1 MNKNDPRYAAY
12 LRILA
17 EELVPAMGCT
27 EPISISFCA
36 AKARELLGALPEAVA
51 VAASGNIIK
60 NVKSVVVPNT
70 GGRKGIET
78 AAAVGVVAGDPSRE
92 LEVIASVTP
101 EQREA
106 LGRFLETVPI
116 RVRPADT
123 DLVLDVTVTV
133 QGGGHTA
140 SVRVA
145 NQHTNIVSMVKDG
158 ETLFEAPAVGCGTAA
173 APSPDRALMDFDDI
187 FDFADTVDIEDVKPL
202 LDRQIAYNTAIAQ
215 EGLRGNWGANI
226 GSTLLQIYGDDV
238 KIRARAAAAAGSDAR
253 MSGCELPVVIN
264 SGSGNQGMTVSLPVV
279 ALAKEMGASE
289 EQLLRALCVSN
300 LTAAYEKRDIGRL
313 SAYCGAISAGAA
325 AGAGMM
331 YLKGGSVAE
340 IGNVVLC
347 TIGNVGGVLCDG
359 AKSSCAAK
367 IASAVDAA
375 LLAIHLTEKQ
385 RTFGSGEGLVKDTL
399 AETVAAISTVAREGM
414 QVTDDVILDVMVNH

>member
-1 MNKNDPRYAAY
+1 MNQKVYDSYIK
-12 LRILA
+12 ILNK
-17 EELVPAMGCT
+17 ELIPALGCT
-27 EPISISFCA
+27 EPIAIAYAA
-36 AKARELLGALPEAVA
+36 AKAREVLGKFPEQV
-51 VAASGNIIK
+51 VSTCSGNIVK
-60 NVKSVVVPNT
+60 NVKGVVVPAT
-70 GGRKGIET
+70 GGLRGIE
-78 AAAVGVVAGDPSRE
+78 AATLIGAVGGDPARE
-92 LEVIASVTP
+92 LEVLTSVTD
-101 EQREA
+101 EDRAKVRELLEKKICHVKLSENKAKLHIIVEMTAGTDSA
-106 LGRFLETVPI
+106 LVEI
-116 RVRPADT
+116 M
-123 DLVLDVTVTV
+123 
-133 QGGGHTA
+133 HT
-140 SVRVA
+140 
-145 NQHTNIVSMVKDG
+145 HTNIIRIEKNGQVLMQEKAGDEEDDDDENIYQLLNLDDIVTFANEVKLEDVADLLKRQVEYNSKIAEVG
-158 ETLFEAPAVGCGTAA
+158 LTETYGANVGMTLVENYGKSFEVMA
-173 APSPDRALMDFDDI
+173 RAL
-187 FDFADTVDIEDVKPL
+187 P
-202 LDRQIAYNTAIAQ
+202 
-215 EGLRGNWGANI
+215 
-226 GSTLLQIYGDDV
+226 
-238 KIRARAAAAAGSDAR
+238 AAGSDAR
-253 MSGCELPVVIN
+253 MGGCELPVVIN

-331 YLKGGSVAE
+331 YLKGGSVSE

>member
-1 MNKNDPRYAAY
+1 MNQKVYDSYIK
-12 LRILA
+12 ILNK
-17 EELVPAMGCT
+17 ELIPALGCT
-27 EPISISFCA
+27 EPIAIAYAA
-36 AKARELLGALPEAVA
+36 AKAREVLGKFPEQV
-51 VAASGNIIK
+51 VSTCSGNIVK
-60 NVKSVVVPNT
+60 NVKGVVVPAT
-70 GGRKGIET
+70 GGLRGIE
-78 AAAVGVVAGDPSRE
+78 AATLIGAVGGDPARE
-92 LEVIASVTP
+92 LEVLTSVTD
-101 EQREA
+101 EDRAKVRELLEKKICHVKLSENKAKLHIIVEMTAGTDSA
-106 LGRFLETVPI
+106 LVEI
-116 RVRPADT
+116 M
-123 DLVLDVTVTV
+123 
-133 QGGGHTA
+133 HT
-140 SVRVA
+140 
-145 NQHTNIVSMVKDG
+145 HTNIIRIEKNGQVLYSQKAGDEEDDDDENIYQLLNLDDIVTFANEVKLEDVADLLKRQVEYNSKIAEVG
-158 ETLFEAPAVGCGTAA
+158 LTETYGANVGKTLVENYGKSFEVMA
-173 APSPDRALMDFDDI
+173 RAL
-187 FDFADTVDIEDVKPL
+187 P
-202 LDRQIAYNTAIAQ
+202 
-215 EGLRGNWGANI
+215 
-226 GSTLLQIYGDDV
+226 
-238 KIRARAAAAAGSDAR
+238 AAGSDAR
-253 MSGCELPVVIN
+253 MGGCELPVVIN

-331 YLKGGSVAE
+331 YLKGGSVSE

-414 QVTDDVILDVMVNH
+414 QVTDDVILHVMVGC

>member
-1 MNKNDPRYAAY
+1 MNQKVYDSYVK
-12 LRILA
+12 ILNK
-17 EELVPAMGCT
+17 ELIPALGCT
-27 EPISISFCA
+27 EPIAIAYAA
-36 AKARELLGALPEAVA
+36 AKAREVLGKFPEQV
-51 VAASGNIIK
+51 VSTCSGNIVK
-60 NVKSVVVPNT
+60 NVKGVVVPAT
-70 GGRKGIET
+70 GGLRGIE
-78 AAAVGVVAGDPSRE
+78 AATLIGAVGGDPARE
-92 LEVIASVTP
+92 LEVLTSVTD
-101 EQREA
+101 EDRAKVRELLEKKICHVKLSENKAKLHIIVEMTAGTDSA
-106 LGRFLETVPI
+106 LVEI
-116 RVRPADT
+116 M
-123 DLVLDVTVTV
+123 
-133 QGGGHTA
+133 HT
-140 SVRVA
+140 
-145 NQHTNIVSMVKDG
+145 HTNIIRIEKNGQVLMQEKAGDEEDDDDENIYQLLNLDDIVAFANEVKLEDVADLLKRQVEYNSKIAEVG
-158 ETLFEAPAVGCGTAA
+158 LTETYGANVGKTLVENYGKSFEVMA
-173 APSPDRALMDFDDI
+173 RAL
-187 FDFADTVDIEDVKPL
+187 P
-202 LDRQIAYNTAIAQ
+202 
-215 EGLRGNWGANI
+215 
-226 GSTLLQIYGDDV
+226 
-238 KIRARAAAAAGSDAR
+238 AAGSDAR
-253 MSGCELPVVIN
+253 MGGCELPVVIN

-331 YLKGGSVAE
+331 YLKGGSVSE

>member
-1 MNKNDPRYAAY
+1 MNQKVYDSYIK
-12 LRILA
+12 ILHK
-17 EELVPAMGCT
+17 ELIPALGCT
-27 EPISISFCA
+27 EPIAIAYAA
-36 AKARELLGALPEAVA
+36 AKAREVLGKFPEQV
-51 VAASGNIIK
+51 VSTCSGNIVK
-60 NVKSVVVPNT
+60 NVKGVVVPAT
-70 GGRKGIET
+70 GGLRGIE
-78 AAAVGVVAGDPSRE
+78 AATLIGAVGGDPARE
-92 LEVIASVTP
+92 LEVLTSVTD
-101 EQREA
+101 EDRAKVRELLEKKICHVKLSENKAKLHIIVEMTAGTDSA
-106 LGRFLETVPI
+106 LVEI
-116 RVRPADT
+116 M
-123 DLVLDVTVTV
+123 
-133 QGGGHTA
+133 HT
-140 SVRVA
+140 
-145 NQHTNIVSMVKDG
+145 HTNIIRIEKNGQVLMQEKAGDEEDDDDENIYQLLNLDDIVAFANEVKLEDVADLLQRQVEYNSKIAEVG
-158 ETLFEAPAVGCGTAA
+158 LTETYGANVGKTLVENYGKSFEVMA
-173 APSPDRALMDFDDI
+173 RAL
-187 FDFADTVDIEDVKPL
+187 P
-202 LDRQIAYNTAIAQ
+202 
-215 EGLRGNWGANI
+215 
-226 GSTLLQIYGDDV
+226 
-238 KIRARAAAAAGSDAR
+238 AAGSDAR
-253 MSGCELPVVIN
+253 MGGCELPVVIN

-331 YLKGGSVAE
+331 YLKGGSVSE

-375 LLAIHLTEKQ
+375 LLAIHLTEKN

-414 QVTDDVILDVMVNH
+414 QVTDDVILHVMVGC

>member
-1 MNKNDPRYAAY
+1 MNQKVYDSYIK
-12 LRILA
+12 ILNK
-17 EELVPAMGCT
+17 ELIPALGCT
-27 EPISISFCA
+27 EPIAIAYAA
-36 AKARELLGALPEAVA
+36 AKAREVLGKFPEQV
-51 VAASGNIIK
+51 VSTCSGNIVK
-60 NVKSVVVPNT
+60 NVKGVVVPAT
-70 GGRKGIET
+70 GGLRGIE
-78 AAAVGVVAGDPSRE
+78 AATLIGAVGGDPARE
-92 LEVIASVTP
+92 LEVLTSVTD
-101 EQREA
+101 EDRAKVRELLEKKICHVKLSENKAKLHIIVEMTAGTDSA
-106 LGRFLETVPI
+106 LVEI
-116 RVRPADT
+116 M
-123 DLVLDVTVTV
+123 
-133 QGGGHTA
+133 HT
-140 SVRVA
+140 
-145 NQHTNIVSMVKDG
+145 HTNIIRIEKNGQVLMQEKAGDEEDDDDENIYQLLNLDDIVTFANEVKLEDVADLLKRQVEYNSKIAEVG
-158 ETLFEAPAVGCGTAA
+158 LTETYGANVGKTLVENYGKSFEVMA
-173 APSPDRALMDFDDI
+173 RAL
-187 FDFADTVDIEDVKPL
+187 P
-202 LDRQIAYNTAIAQ
+202 
-215 EGLRGNWGANI
+215 
-226 GSTLLQIYGDDV
+226 
-238 KIRARAAAAAGSDAR
+238 AAGSDAR
-253 MSGCELPVVIN
+253 MGGCELPVVIN

-331 YLKGGSVAE
+331 YLKGGSVSE

-385 RTFGSGEGLVKDTL
+385 RTFGSGEGLVQDTL

-414 QVTDDVILDVMVNH
+414 QVTDDVILHVMVGC

>member
-1 MNKNDPRYAAY
+1 MNQKVYDSYIK
-12 LRILA
+12 ILNK
-17 EELVPAMGCT
+17 ELIPALGCT
-27 EPISISFCA
+27 EPIAIAYAA
-36 AKARELLGALPEAVA
+36 AKAREVLGKFPEQV
-51 VAASGNIIK
+51 VSTCSGNIVK
-60 NVKSVVVPNT
+60 NVKGVVVPAT
-70 GGRKGIET
+70 GGLRGIE
-78 AAAVGVVAGDPSRE
+78 AATLIGAVGGDPARE
-92 LEVIASVTP
+92 LEVLTSVTD
-101 EQREA
+101 EDRAKVRELLEKKICHVKLSENKAKLHIIVEMTAGTDSA
-106 LGRFLETVPI
+106 LVEI
-116 RVRPADT
+116 M
-123 DLVLDVTVTV
+123 
-133 QGGGHTA
+133 HT
-140 SVRVA
+140 
-145 NQHTNIVSMVKDG
+145 HTNIIRIEKNGQVLMQEKAGDEEDDDDENIYQLLNLDDIVTFANEVKLEDVADLLKRQVEYNSKIAEVG
-158 ETLFEAPAVGCGTAA
+158 LTETYGANVGKTLVENYGKSFEVMA
-173 APSPDRALMDFDDI
+173 RAL
-187 FDFADTVDIEDVKPL
+187 P
-202 LDRQIAYNTAIAQ
+202 
-215 EGLRGNWGANI
+215 
-226 GSTLLQIYGDDV
+226 
-238 KIRARAAAAAGSDAR
+238 AAGSDAR
-253 MSGCELPVVIN
+253 MGGCELPVVIN

-331 YLKGGSVAE
+331 YLKGGSVSE

-375 LLAIHLTEKQ
+375 LLAIHLTEKN

-414 QVTDDVILDVMVNH
+414 QVTDDVILHVMVGC

>member
-1 MNKNDPRYAAY
+1 MNQKVYDSYIK
-12 LRILA
+12 ILNK
-17 EELVPAMGCT
+17 ELIPALGCT
-27 EPISISFCA
+27 EPIAIAYAA
-36 AKARELLGALPEAVA
+36 AKAREVLGKFPEQV
-51 VAASGNIIK
+51 VSTCSGNIVK
-60 NVKSVVVPNT
+60 NVKGVVVPAT
-70 GGRKGIET
+70 GGLRGIEAGT
-78 AAAVGVVAGDPSRE
+78 LIGAVGGDPARE
-92 LEVIASVTP
+92 LEVLTSVTD
-101 EQREA
+101 EDRAKVRELLEKKICHVKLSESKAKLHIIVEMTAGADSA
-106 LGRFLETVPI
+106 LVEI
-116 RVRPADT
+116 M
-123 DLVLDVTVTV
+123 
-133 QGGGHTA
+133 HT
-140 SVRVA
+140 
-145 NQHTNIVSMVKDG
+145 HTNIIRIEKNGQVLYSQKAGDEEDDDDENIYQLLNLDDIVTFANEVKLEDVADLLKRQVEYNSKIAEVG
-158 ETLFEAPAVGCGTAA
+158 LTETYGANVGMTLVENYGKSFEVMA
-173 APSPDRALMDFDDI
+173 RAL
-187 FDFADTVDIEDVKPL
+187 P
-202 LDRQIAYNTAIAQ
+202 
-215 EGLRGNWGANI
+215 
-226 GSTLLQIYGDDV
+226 
-238 KIRARAAAAAGSDAR
+238 AAGSDAR
-253 MSGCELPVVIN
+253 MGGCELPVVIN

>member
-1 MNKNDPRYAAY
+1 MNQKVYDSYVK
-12 LRILA
+12 ILNK
-17 EELVPAMGCT
+17 ELIPALGCT
-27 EPISISFCA
+27 EPIAIAYAA
-36 AKARELLGALPEAVA
+36 AKAREVLGKFPEQV
-51 VAASGNIIK
+51 VSTCSGNIVK
-60 NVKSVVVPNT
+60 NVKGVVVPAT
-70 GGRKGIET
+70 GGLRGIE
-78 AAAVGVVAGDPSRE
+78 AATLIGAVGGDPARE
-92 LEVIASVTP
+92 LEVLTSVTD
-101 EQREA
+101 EDRAKVRELLEKKICHVKLSESKAKLHIIVEMTAGTDSA
-106 LGRFLETVPI
+106 LVEI
-116 RVRPADT
+116 M
-123 DLVLDVTVTV
+123 
-133 QGGGHTA
+133 HT
-140 SVRVA
+140 
-145 NQHTNIVSMVKDG
+145 HTNIIRIEKNGQVLMQEKAGDEEDDDDENIYQLLNLDDIVTFANEVKLEDVADLLKRQVEYNSKIAEVG
-158 ETLFEAPAVGCGTAA
+158 LTETYGANVGKTLVENYGKSFEVMA
-173 APSPDRALMDFDDI
+173 RAL
-187 FDFADTVDIEDVKPL
+187 P
-202 LDRQIAYNTAIAQ
+202 
-215 EGLRGNWGANI
+215 
-226 GSTLLQIYGDDV
+226 
-238 KIRARAAAAAGSDAR
+238 AAGSDAR
-253 MSGCELPVVIN
+253 MGGCELPVVIN

-331 YLKGGSVAE
+331 YLKGGSVSE

>member
-1 MNKNDPRYAAY
+1 MNQKVYDSYIK
-12 LRILA
+12 ILNK
-17 EELVPAMGCT
+17 ELIPALGCT
-27 EPISISFCA
+27 EPIAIAYAA
-36 AKARELLGALPEAVA
+36 AKAREVLGKFPEQV
-51 VAASGNIIK
+51 VSTCSGNIVK
-60 NVKSVVVPNT
+60 NVKGVVVPAT
-70 GGRKGIET
+70 GGLRGIE
-78 AAAVGVVAGDPSRE
+78 AATLIGAVGGDPARE
-92 LEVIASVTP
+92 LEVLTSVTD
-101 EQREA
+101 EDRAKVRELLEKKICHVKLSENKAKLHIIVEMTAGTDSA
-106 LGRFLETVPI
+106 LVEI
-116 RVRPADT
+116 M
-123 DLVLDVTVTV
+123 
-133 QGGGHTA
+133 HT
-140 SVRVA
+140 
-145 NQHTNIVSMVKDG
+145 HTNIIRIEKNGQVLMQEKAGDEEDDDDENIYQFLNLDDIVTFANEVKLEDVADLLKRQVEYNSKIAEVG
-158 ETLFEAPAVGCGTAA
+158 LTETYGANVGKTLVENYGNSFEVMA
-173 APSPDRALMDFDDI
+173 RAL
-187 FDFADTVDIEDVKPL
+187 P
-202 LDRQIAYNTAIAQ
+202 
-215 EGLRGNWGANI
+215 
-226 GSTLLQIYGDDV
+226 
-238 KIRARAAAAAGSDAR
+238 AAGSDAR
-253 MSGCELPVVIN
+253 MGGCELPVVIN

-331 YLKGGSVAE
+331 YLKGGSVSE

>member
-1 MNKNDPRYAAY
+1 MNQKVYDSYVK
-12 LRILA
+12 ILNK
-17 EELVPAMGCT
+17 ELIPALGCT
-27 EPISISFCA
+27 EPIAIAYAA
-36 AKARELLGALPEAVA
+36 AKAREVLGKFPEQV
-51 VAASGNIIK
+51 VSTCSGNIVK
-60 NVKSVVVPNT
+60 NVKGVVVPAT
-70 GGRKGIET
+70 GGLRGIE
-78 AAAVGVVAGDPSRE
+78 AATLIGAVGGDPARE
-92 LEVIASVTP
+92 LEVLTSVTD
-101 EQREA
+101 EDRAKVRELLEKKICHVKLSENKAKLHIIVEMTAGADSA
-106 LGRFLETVPI
+106 LVEI
-116 RVRPADT
+116 M
-123 DLVLDVTVTV
+123 
-133 QGGGHTA
+133 HT
-140 SVRVA
+140 
-145 NQHTNIVSMVKDG
+145 HTNIIRIEKNGQVLMQEKAGDEEDDDDENIYQLLNLDDIVTFANEVKLEDVADLLKRQVEYNSKIAEVG
-158 ETLFEAPAVGCGTAA
+158 LTETYGANVGKTLVENYGKSFEVMA
-173 APSPDRALMDFDDI
+173 RAL
-187 FDFADTVDIEDVKPL
+187 P
-202 LDRQIAYNTAIAQ
+202 
-215 EGLRGNWGANI
+215 
-226 GSTLLQIYGDDV
+226 
-238 KIRARAAAAAGSDAR
+238 AAGSDAR
-253 MSGCELPVVIN
+253 MGGCELPVVIN

-331 YLKGGSVAE
+331 YLKGGSVSE

>member
-1 MNKNDPRYAAY
+1 MNQKVYDSYIK
-12 LRILA
+12 ILNK
-17 EELVPAMGCT
+17 ELIPALGCT
-27 EPISISFCA
+27 EPIAIAYAA
-36 AKARELLGALPEAVA
+36 AKAREVLGKFPEKV
-51 VAASGNIIK
+51 VSTCSGNIVK
-60 NVKSVVVPNT
+60 NVKGVVVPAT
-70 GGRKGIET
+70 GGLRGIE
-78 AAAVGVVAGDPSRE
+78 AATLIGAVGGDPARE
-92 LEVIASVTP
+92 LEVLTSVTD
-101 EQREA
+101 EDRAKVRELLEKKICHVKLSENKAKLHIIVEMTAGTDSA
-106 LGRFLETVPI
+106 LVEI
-116 RVRPADT
+116 M
-123 DLVLDVTVTV
+123 
-133 QGGGHTA
+133 HT
-140 SVRVA
+140 
-145 NQHTNIVSMVKDG
+145 HTNIIRIEKNGQVLMQEKAGDEEDDDDENIYQLLNLDDIVAFANEVKLEDVADLLKRQVEYNSKIAEVG
-158 ETLFEAPAVGCGTAA
+158 LTETYGANVGKTLVENYGKSFEVMA
-173 APSPDRALMDFDDI
+173 RAL
-187 FDFADTVDIEDVKPL
+187 P
-202 LDRQIAYNTAIAQ
+202 
-215 EGLRGNWGANI
+215 
-226 GSTLLQIYGDDV
+226 
-238 KIRARAAAAAGSDAR
+238 AAGSDAR
-253 MSGCELPVVIN
+253 MGGCELPVVIN

-331 YLKGGSVAE
+331 YLKGGSVSE

-375 LLAIHLTEKQ
+375 LLAIHLTEKN

-414 QVTDDVILDVMVNH
+414 QVTDDVILHVMVGC

>member
-1 MNKNDPRYAAY
+1 MNQKVYDSYIK
-12 LRILA
+12 ILHK
-17 EELVPAMGCT
+17 ELIPALGCT
-27 EPISISFCA
+27 EPIAIAYAA
-36 AKARELLGALPEAVA
+36 AKAREVLGKFPEQV
-51 VAASGNIIK
+51 VSTCSGNIVK
-60 NVKSVVVPNT
+60 NVKGVVVPAT
-70 GGRKGIET
+70 GGLRGIE
-78 AAAVGVVAGDPSRE
+78 AATLIGAVGGDPARE
-92 LEVIASVTP
+92 LEVLTSVTD
-101 EQREA
+101 EDRAKVRELLEKKICHVKLSENKAKLHIIVEMTAGTDSA
-106 LGRFLETVPI
+106 LVEI
-116 RVRPADT
+116 M
-123 DLVLDVTVTV
+123 
-133 QGGGHTA
+133 HT
-140 SVRVA
+140 
-145 NQHTNIVSMVKDG
+145 HTNIIRIEKNGQVLMQEKAGDEEDDDDENIYQLLNLDDIVAFANEVKLEDVADLLKRQVEYNSKIAEVG
-158 ETLFEAPAVGCGTAA
+158 LTETYGANVGKTLVENYGKSFEVMA
-173 APSPDRALMDFDDI
+173 RAL
-187 FDFADTVDIEDVKPL
+187 P
-202 LDRQIAYNTAIAQ
+202 
-215 EGLRGNWGANI
+215 
-226 GSTLLQIYGDDV
+226 
-238 KIRARAAAAAGSDAR
+238 AAGSDAR
-253 MSGCELPVVIN
+253 MGGCELPVVIN

-331 YLKGGSVAE
+331 YLKGGSVSE

-375 LLAIHLTEKQ
+375 LLAIHLTEKN

>member
-1 MNKNDPRYAAY
+1 MNQKVYDSYIK
-12 LRILA
+12 ILNK
-17 EELVPAMGCT
+17 ELIPALGCT
-27 EPISISFCA
+27 EPIAIAYAA
-36 AKARELLGALPEAVA
+36 AKAREVLGKFPEQV
-51 VAASGNIIK
+51 VSTCSGNIVK
-60 NVKSVVVPNT
+60 NVKGVVVPAT
-70 GGRKGIET
+70 GGLRGIE
-78 AAAVGVVAGDPSRE
+78 AATLIGAVGGDPARE
-92 LEVIASVTP
+92 LEVLTSVTD
-101 EQREA
+101 EDRAKVRELLEKKICHVKLSENKAKLHIIVEMTAGTDSA
-106 LGRFLETVPI
+106 LVEI
-116 RVRPADT
+116 M
-123 DLVLDVTVTV
+123 
-133 QGGGHTA
+133 HT
-140 SVRVA
+140 
-145 NQHTNIVSMVKDG
+145 HTNIIRIEKNGQVLMQEKAGDEEDDDDENIYQLLNLDDIVAFANEVKLEDVADLLKRQVEYNSKIAEVG
-158 ETLFEAPAVGCGTAA
+158 LTETYGANVGKTLVENYGKSFEVMA
-173 APSPDRALMDFDDI
+173 RAL
-187 FDFADTVDIEDVKPL
+187 P
-202 LDRQIAYNTAIAQ
+202 
-215 EGLRGNWGANI
+215 
-226 GSTLLQIYGDDV
+226 
-238 KIRARAAAAAGSDAR
+238 AAGSDAR
-253 MSGCELPVVIN
+253 MGGCELPVVIN

-279 ALAKEMGASE
+279 ALAREMGASE

-331 YLKGGSVAE
+331 YLKGGSVSE

-367 IASAVDAA
+367 IASAVDTA

>member
-1 MNKNDPRYAAY
+1 MNQKVYDSYIK
-12 LRILA
+12 ILNK
-17 EELVPAMGCT
+17 ELIPALGCT
-27 EPISISFCA
+27 EPIAIAYAA
-36 AKARELLGALPEAVA
+36 AKAREVLGKFPEQV
-51 VAASGNIIK
+51 VSTCSGNIVK
-60 NVKSVVVPNT
+60 NVKGVVVPAT
-70 GGRKGIET
+70 GGLRGIE
-78 AAAVGVVAGDPSRE
+78 AATLIGAVGGDPARE
-92 LEVIASVTP
+92 LEVLTSVTD
-101 EQREA
+101 EDRAKVRELLEKKICHVKLSENKAKLHIIVEMTAGTDSA
-106 LGRFLETVPI
+106 LVEI
-116 RVRPADT
+116 M
-123 DLVLDVTVTV
+123 
-133 QGGGHTA
+133 HT
-140 SVRVA
+140 
-145 NQHTNIVSMVKDG
+145 HTNIIRIEKNGQVLMQEKAGDEEDDDDENIYQLLNLDDIVTFANEVKLEDVADLLKRQVEYNSKIAEVG
-158 ETLFEAPAVGCGTAA
+158 LTETYGANVGKTLVENYGKSFEVMA
-173 APSPDRALMDFDDI
+173 RAL
-187 FDFADTVDIEDVKPL
+187 P
-202 LDRQIAYNTAIAQ
+202 
-215 EGLRGNWGANI
+215 
-226 GSTLLQIYGDDV
+226 
-238 KIRARAAAAAGSDAR
+238 AAGSDAR
-253 MSGCELPVVIN
+253 MGGCELPVVIN

-331 YLKGGSVAE
+331 YLKGGSVSE

>member
-1 MNKNDPRYAAY
+1 MNQKVYDSYVK
-12 LRILA
+12 ILNK
-17 EELVPAMGCT
+17 ELIPALGCT
-27 EPISISFCA
+27 EPIAIAYAA
-36 AKARELLGALPEAVA
+36 AKAREVLGKFPEQV
-51 VAASGNIIK
+51 VSTCSGNIVK
-60 NVKSVVVPNT
+60 NVKGVVVPAT
-70 GGRKGIET
+70 GGLRGIE
-78 AAAVGVVAGDPSRE
+78 AATLIGAVGGDPARE
-92 LEVIASVTP
+92 LEVLTSVTD
-101 EQREA
+101 EDRAKVRELLEKKICHVKLSENKAKLHIIVEMTAGTDSA
-106 LGRFLETVPI
+106 LVEI
-116 RVRPADT
+116 M
-123 DLVLDVTVTV
+123 
-133 QGGGHTA
+133 HT
-140 SVRVA
+140 
-145 NQHTNIVSMVKDG
+145 HTNIIRIEKNGQVLYSQKAGDEEDDDDENIYQLLNLDDIVTFANEVKLEDVADLLKRQVEYNSKIAEVG
-158 ETLFEAPAVGCGTAA
+158 LTETYGANVGKTLAENYGKSFEVMA
-173 APSPDRALMDFDDI
+173 RAL
-187 FDFADTVDIEDVKPL
+187 P
-202 LDRQIAYNTAIAQ
+202 
-215 EGLRGNWGANI
+215 
-226 GSTLLQIYGDDV
+226 
-238 KIRARAAAAAGSDAR
+238 AAGSDAR
-253 MSGCELPVVIN
+253 MGGCELPVVIN

-331 YLKGGSVAE
+331 YLKGGSVSE

>member
-1 MNKNDPRYAAY
+1 MNQKVYDSYIK
-12 LRILA
+12 ILNK
-17 EELVPAMGCT
+17 ELIPALGCT
-27 EPISISFCA
+27 EPIAIAYAA
-36 AKARELLGALPEAVA
+36 AKAREVLGKFPEQV
-51 VAASGNIIK
+51 VSTCSGNIVK
-60 NVKSVVVPNT
+60 NVKGVVVPAT
-70 GGRKGIET
+70 GGLRGIE
-78 AAAVGVVAGDPSRE
+78 AATLIGAVGGDPARE
-92 LEVIASVTP
+92 LEVLTSVTD
-101 EQREA
+101 EDRAKVRELLEKKICHVKLSESKAKLHIIVEMTAGTDSA
-106 LGRFLETVPI
+106 LVEI
-116 RVRPADT
+116 M
-123 DLVLDVTVTV
+123 
-133 QGGGHTA
+133 HT
-140 SVRVA
+140 
-145 NQHTNIVSMVKDG
+145 HTNIIRIEKNGQVLMQEKAGDEEDDDDENIYQLLNLDDIVAFANEVKLEDVADLLKRQVEYNSKIAEVG
-158 ETLFEAPAVGCGTAA
+158 LTETYGANVGKTLVENYGTSFEAMA
-173 APSPDRALMDFDDI
+173 RAL
-187 FDFADTVDIEDVKPL
+187 P
-202 LDRQIAYNTAIAQ
+202 
-215 EGLRGNWGANI
+215 
-226 GSTLLQIYGDDV
+226 
-238 KIRARAAAAAGSDAR
+238 AAGSDAR
-253 MSGCELPVVIN
+253 MGGCELPVVIN

-331 YLKGGSVAE
+331 YLKGGSVSE

>member
-1 MNKNDPRYAAY
+1 MNQKVYDSYIK
-12 LRILA
+12 ILNK
-17 EELVPAMGCT
+17 ELIPALGCT
-27 EPISISFCA
+27 EPIAIAYAA
-36 AKARELLGALPEAVA
+36 AKAREVLGKFPEQV
-51 VAASGNIIK
+51 VSTCSGNIVK
-60 NVKSVVVPNT
+60 NVKGVVVPAT
-70 GGRKGIET
+70 GGLRGIE
-78 AAAVGVVAGDPSRE
+78 AATLIGAVGGDPARE
-92 LEVIASVTP
+92 LEVLTSVTD
-101 EQREA
+101 EDRAKVRELLEKKICHVKLSENKAKLHIIVEMTAGTDSA
-106 LGRFLETVPI
+106 LVEI
-116 RVRPADT
+116 M
-123 DLVLDVTVTV
+123 
-133 QGGGHTA
+133 HT
-140 SVRVA
+140 
-145 NQHTNIVSMVKDG
+145 HTNIIRIEKNGQVLMQEKAGDEEDDDDENIYQLLNLDDIVAFANEVKLEDVADLLKRQVEYNSKIAEVG
-158 ETLFEAPAVGCGTAA
+158 LTETYGANVGKTLVENYGKSFEVMA
-173 APSPDRALMDFDDI
+173 RAL
-187 FDFADTVDIEDVKPL
+187 P
-202 LDRQIAYNTAIAQ
+202 
-215 EGLRGNWGANI
+215 
-226 GSTLLQIYGDDV
+226 
-238 KIRARAAAAAGSDAR
+238 AAGSDAR
-253 MSGCELPVVIN
+253 MGGCELPVVIN

-331 YLKGGSVAE
+331 YLKGGSVSE

-375 LLAIHLTEKQ
+375 LLAIHLTEKN

-414 QVTDDVILDVMVNH
+414 QVTDDVILDVMVGC

>member
-1 MNKNDPRYAAY
+1 MNQKVYDSYIK
-12 LRILA
+12 ILNK
-17 EELVPAMGCT
+17 ELIPALGCT
-27 EPISISFCA
+27 EPIAIAYAA
-36 AKARELLGALPEAVA
+36 AKAREVLGKFPEQV
-51 VAASGNIIK
+51 VSTCSGNIVK
-60 NVKSVVVPNT
+60 NVKGVVVPAT
-70 GGRKGIET
+70 GGLRGIE
-78 AAAVGVVAGDPSRE
+78 AATLIGAVGGDPARE
-92 LEVIASVTP
+92 LEVLTSVTD
-101 EQREA
+101 EDRAKVRELLEKKICHVKLSENKAKLHIIVEMTAGTDSA
-106 LGRFLETVPI
+106 LVEI
-116 RVRPADT
+116 M
-123 DLVLDVTVTV
+123 
-133 QGGGHTA
+133 HT
-140 SVRVA
+140 
-145 NQHTNIVSMVKDG
+145 HTNIIRIEKNGQVLMQEKAGDEEDDDDENIYQLLNLDDIVAFANEVKLEDVADLLKRQVEYNSKIAEVG
-158 ETLFEAPAVGCGTAA
+158 LTETYGANVGKTLVENYGKSFEVMA
-173 APSPDRALMDFDDI
+173 RAL
-187 FDFADTVDIEDVKPL
+187 P
-202 LDRQIAYNTAIAQ
+202 
-215 EGLRGNWGANI
+215 
-226 GSTLLQIYGDDV
+226 
-238 KIRARAAAAAGSDAR
+238 AAGSDAR
-253 MSGCELPVVIN
+253 MGGCELPVVIN

-331 YLKGGSVAE
+331 YLKGGSVSE

-375 LLAIHLTEKQ
+375 LLAIHLTEKN

>member
-1 MNKNDPRYAAY
+1 MNQKVYDSYVK
-12 LRILA
+12 ILNK
-17 EELVPAMGCT
+17 ELIPALGCT
-27 EPISISFCA
+27 EPIAIAYAA
-36 AKARELLGALPEAVA
+36 AKAREVLGKFPEQV
-51 VAASGNIIK
+51 VSTCSGNIVK
-60 NVKSVVVPNT
+60 NVKGVVVPAT
-70 GGRKGIET
+70 GGLRGIE
-78 AAAVGVVAGDPSRE
+78 AATLIGAVGGDPARE
-92 LEVIASVTP
+92 LEVLTSVTD
-101 EQREA
+101 EDRAKVRELLEKKICHVKLSESKAKLHIIVEMTAGTDSA
-106 LGRFLETVPI
+106 LVEI
-116 RVRPADT
+116 M
-123 DLVLDVTVTV
+123 
-133 QGGGHTA
+133 HT
-140 SVRVA
+140 
-145 NQHTNIVSMVKDG
+145 HTNIIRIEKNGQVLMQEKAGDEEDDDDENIYQLLNLDDIVTFANEVKLEDVADLLKRQVEYNSKIAEVG
-158 ETLFEAPAVGCGTAA
+158 LTETYGANVGMTLVENYGKSFEVMA
-173 APSPDRALMDFDDI
+173 RAL
-187 FDFADTVDIEDVKPL
+187 P
-202 LDRQIAYNTAIAQ
+202 
-215 EGLRGNWGANI
+215 
-226 GSTLLQIYGDDV
+226 
-238 KIRARAAAAAGSDAR
+238 AAGSDAR
-253 MSGCELPVVIN
+253 MGGCELPVVIN

-331 YLKGGSVAE
+331 YLKGGSVSE

>member
-1 MNKNDPRYAAY
+1 MNQKVYDSYVK
-12 LRILA
+12 ILNK
-17 EELVPAMGCT
+17 ELIPALGCT
-27 EPISISFCA
+27 EPIAIAYAA
-36 AKARELLGALPEAVA
+36 AKAREVLGKFPEQV
-51 VAASGNIIK
+51 VSTCSGNIVK
-60 NVKSVVVPNT
+60 NVKGVVVPAT
-70 GGRKGIET
+70 GGLRGIE
-78 AAAVGVVAGDPSRE
+78 AATLIGAVGGDPARE
-92 LEVIASVTP
+92 LEVLTSVTD
-101 EQREA
+101 EDRAKVRELLEKKICHVKLSESKAKLHIIVEMTAGTDSA
-106 LGRFLETVPI
+106 LVEI
-116 RVRPADT
+116 M
-123 DLVLDVTVTV
+123 
-133 QGGGHTA
+133 HT
-140 SVRVA
+140 
-145 NQHTNIVSMVKDG
+145 HTNIIRIEKNGQVLMQEKAGDEEDDDDENIYQLLNLDDIVTFANEVKLEDVADLLKRQVEYNSKIAEVG
-158 ETLFEAPAVGCGTAA
+158 LTETYGANVGKTLVENYGKSFEVMA
-173 APSPDRALMDFDDI
+173 RAL
-187 FDFADTVDIEDVKPL
+187 P
-202 LDRQIAYNTAIAQ
+202 
-215 EGLRGNWGANI
+215 
-226 GSTLLQIYGDDV
+226 
-238 KIRARAAAAAGSDAR
+238 AAGSDAR
-253 MSGCELPVVIN
+253 MGGCELPVVIN

-331 YLKGGSVAE
+331 YLKGGSVSE

-414 QVTDDVILDVMVNH
+414 QVTDDVILHVMVGC

>member
-1 MNKNDPRYAAY
+1 MNQKVYDSYIK
-12 LRILA
+12 ILNK
-17 EELVPAMGCT
+17 ELIPALGCT
-27 EPISISFCA
+27 EPIAIAYAA
-36 AKARELLGALPEAVA
+36 AKAREVLGKFPEQV
-51 VAASGNIIK
+51 VSTCSGNIVK
-60 NVKSVVVPNT
+60 NVKGVVVPAT
-70 GGRKGIET
+70 GGLRGIE
-78 AAAVGVVAGDPSRE
+78 AATLIGAVGGDPARE
-92 LEVIASVTP
+92 LEVLTSVTD
-101 EQREA
+101 EDRAKVRELLEKKICHVKLSENKAKLHIIVEMTAGTDSA
-106 LGRFLETVPI
+106 LVEI
-116 RVRPADT
+116 M
-123 DLVLDVTVTV
+123 
-133 QGGGHTA
+133 HT
-140 SVRVA
+140 
-145 NQHTNIVSMVKDG
+145 HTNIIRIEKNGQVLMQEKAGDEEDDDDENIYQLLNLDDIVAFANEVKLEDVADLLKRQVEYNSKIAEVG
-158 ETLFEAPAVGCGTAA
+158 LTETYGANVGKTLVENYGKSFEVMA
-173 APSPDRALMDFDDI
+173 RAL
-187 FDFADTVDIEDVKPL
+187 P
-202 LDRQIAYNTAIAQ
+202 
-215 EGLRGNWGANI
+215 
-226 GSTLLQIYGDDV
+226 
-238 KIRARAAAAAGSDAR
+238 AAGSDAR
-253 MSGCELPVVIN
+253 MGGCELPVVIN

-331 YLKGGSVAE
+331 YLKGGSVSE

-347 TIGNVGGVLCDG
+347 TIANVGGVLCDG

>member
-1 MNKNDPRYAAY
+1 MNQKVYDSYVK
-12 LRILA
+12 ILNK
-17 EELVPAMGCT
+17 ELIPALGCT
-27 EPISISFCA
+27 EPIAIAYAA
-36 AKARELLGALPEAVA
+36 AKAREVLGKFPEQV
-51 VAASGNIIK
+51 VSTCSGNIVK
-60 NVKSVVVPNT
+60 NVKGVVVPAT
-70 GGRKGIET
+70 GGLRGIE
-78 AAAVGVVAGDPSRE
+78 AATLIGAVGGDPARE
-92 LEVIASVTP
+92 LEVLTSVTD
-101 EQREA
+101 EDRAKVRELLEKKICHVKLSENKAKLHIIVEMTAGTDSA
-106 LGRFLETVPI
+106 LVEI
-116 RVRPADT
+116 M
-123 DLVLDVTVTV
+123 
-133 QGGGHTA
+133 HT
-140 SVRVA
+140 
-145 NQHTNIVSMVKDG
+145 HTNIIRIEKNGQVLMQEKAGDEEDDDDENIYQLLNLDDIVTFANEVKLEDVADLLKRQVEYNSKIAEVG
-158 ETLFEAPAVGCGTAA
+158 LTETYGANVGKTLVENYGKSFEVMA
-173 APSPDRALMDFDDI
+173 RAL
-187 FDFADTVDIEDVKPL
+187 P
-202 LDRQIAYNTAIAQ
+202 
-215 EGLRGNWGANI
+215 
-226 GSTLLQIYGDDV
+226 
-238 KIRARAAAAAGSDAR
+238 AAGSDAR
-253 MSGCELPVVIN
+253 MGGCELPVVIN

-331 YLKGGSVAE
+331 YLKGGSVSE